1 MKYLEIIKEN
11 LKSFII
17 IAFLLLLII
26 LMLFFI
32 FSDNK
37 EENVLDINNNII
49 LEEEEK
55 EEIKAE
61 EKYLPVVF
69 LTEEELI
76 ELGLN
81 KRLKAQVINR
91 DPLVYKII
99 RSDEDIVKQ
108 LAP

>member
-1 MKYLEIIKEN
+1 
-11 LKSFII
+11 
-17 IAFLLLLII
+17 
-26 LMLFFI
+26 MLFFI

-37 EENVLDINNNII
+37 EENVLDNNNNIV
-49 LEEEEK
+49 LEEEK
-55 EEIKAE
+55 EEIEDE

-91 DPLVYKII
+91 DPLVYKVI
-99 RSDEDIVKQ
+99 RSDEDIVRQ